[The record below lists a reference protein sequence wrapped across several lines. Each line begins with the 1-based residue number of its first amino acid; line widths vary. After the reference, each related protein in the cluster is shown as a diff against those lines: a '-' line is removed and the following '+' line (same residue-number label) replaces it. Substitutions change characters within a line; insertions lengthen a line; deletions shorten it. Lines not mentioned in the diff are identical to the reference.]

1 MQSISK
7 FGCTVNSYV
16 FSFLSLQI
24 WKFQQTTEEQITRS
38 LEAYLMW
45 LFGKIMFIESH
56 GDTISAGFIPI
67 ALEIAN
73 AVTPD
78 DITPRSWGSALL
90 ACTYRAMCI
99 SCRKSKPGSILLGCP
114 LFLQLWSW
122 ERFAIGRPDINVSV
136 PFPNDAWVDP
146 DRIDMPTI
154 GALWTHRKVHVFIL
168 FSLCIA
174 QIRTSETNCYFLY
187 TETVCL

>member
-1 MQSISK
+1 M
-7 FGCTVNSYV
+7 
-16 FSFLSLQI
+16 QI

-56 GDTISAGFIPI
+56 GDTIFTGFIPI

-78 DITPRSWGSALL
+78 DITLRSWGSALL
-90 ACTYRAMCI
+90 AKMYRAMYI
-99 SCRKSKPGSILLGCP
+99 SCRKSKPRSALLGCP

-122 ERFAIGRPDINVSV
+122 ERFAIKRPDIKVSE
-136 PFPNDAWVDP
+136 PFPADEMVDP
-146 DRIDMPTI
+146 DGIDMPTI
-154 GALWTHRKVHVFIL
+154 ATLWTRRKVH
-168 FSLCIA
+168 A
-174 QIRTSETNCYFLY
+174 
-187 TETVCL
+187 

>member
-1 MQSISK
+1 
-7 FGCTVNSYV
+7 
-16 FSFLSLQI
+16 
-24 WKFQQTTEEQITRS
+24 
-38 LEAYLMW
+38 MW
-45 LFGKIMFIESH
+45 LFGKIMFIERH
-56 GDTISAGFIPI
+56 TDTISAGFIPI

-90 ACTYRAMCI
+90 AKIYRAMCI
-99 SCRKSKPGSILLGCP
+99 SCRKSKPRSALLGCP

-122 ERFAIGRPDINVSV
+122 ERFAIERPDIKVSE
-136 PFPNDAWVDP
+136 PFSYDDMVDP

-154 GALWTHRKVHVFIL
+154 GTLWTHRKVHVFIL
-168 FSLCIA
+168 FAFCIA